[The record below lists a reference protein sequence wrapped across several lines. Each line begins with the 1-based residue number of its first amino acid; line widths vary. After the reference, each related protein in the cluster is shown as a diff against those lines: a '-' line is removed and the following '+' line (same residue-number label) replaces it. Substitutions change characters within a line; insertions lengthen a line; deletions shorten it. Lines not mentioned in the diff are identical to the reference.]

1 MGPVTDGFYI
11 PLTLTETGP
20 PSFSGF
26 GLLMKRIVI
35 TLVGVI
41 ATFSAAIAATDSLLQ
56 RAQETV
62 PAITANTMSAAQEPV
77 SLSGA
82 LLAGA
87 ALAIAFLVTRR
98 RYD

>member
-1 MGPVTDGFYI
+1 
-11 PLTLTETGP
+11 
-20 PSFSGF
+20 
-26 GLLMKRIVI
+26 MKKIAI

-62 PAITANTMSAAQEPV
+62 PAVTASTLSAAQEPV

-82 LLAGA
+82 LLAA
-87 ALAIAFLVTRR
+87 VVLAIAFLATRR
-98 RYD
+98 RND